1 MAEHIVL
8 MGRRVSLATITRDDI
23 RIIWEYFGDFNLRLY
38 LFNPWQPIYFEDEI
52 KFYEEMINNKEN
64 NIFFKIIENKS
75 KSRLVGLISLND
87 IDLYSRHAG
96 LGYWIWKDHWNKG
109 YATEAVN
116 LMLKYAF
123 EWLNLNKV
131 YAIIYE
137 PNKAS
142 QKVLE
147 KNGFKFVGR
156 LRKQRYIPTIGYV
169 DELYYDL
176 LRDEWRNIDVIL

>member
-1 MAEHIVL
+1 MTNHIVL
-8 MGRRVSLATITRDDI
+8 RGKKVSLATITKDDI
-23 RIIWEYFGDFNLRLY
+23 KTIWEYFGDFNLRIY
-38 LFNPWQPIYFEDEI
+38 LHNPWQPIYYEDEV
-52 KFYEEMINNKEN
+52 KFYEKMINDKEN
-64 NIFFKIIENKS
+64 NITFKIIKDQS
-75 KSRLVGLISLND
+75 KGELIGLVSLNN

-96 LGYWIWKDHWNKG
+96 IGYWIWKDYWNRG

-131 YAIIYE
+131 YAVIYE

-156 LRKQRYIPTIGYV
+156 LRKQRYIPTVGYV

-176 LRDEWRNIDVIL
+176 LKDEWKNTNLG